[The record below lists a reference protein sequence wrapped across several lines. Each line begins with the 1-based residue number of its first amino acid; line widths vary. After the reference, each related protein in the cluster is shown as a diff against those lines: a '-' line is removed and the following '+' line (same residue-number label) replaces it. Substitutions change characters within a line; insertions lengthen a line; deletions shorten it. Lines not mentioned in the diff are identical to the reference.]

1 MANEIGLTEVTA
13 TRQQLIAGIVQET
26 LKQKSILLPTVTD
39 YSQFAV
45 PGASQVGISRRAQFA
60 AANKAENTDLT
71 AQEILFSADTIV
83 FDKSKAIY
91 AKLEKMAAVE
101 SNVAVEAEIIQEM
114 ADELALQIDK
124 DLLVQLKLVSTAAP
138 DHLLDYANTPT
149 DTLQQTDIL
158 EARKLLNKQIVPM
171 DNRFMVIGP
180 DQEKAVLSIADFV
193 QAQTYGNANGL
204 INGELGRLYGFTV
217 LMHTELAAADA
228 LFYHKSH
235 CGFGM
240 QLAPQYETMFELK
253 SVSQQYLLYQK
264 YGMKVLDSGKRGV
277 YYNGTGA

>member
-83 FDKSKAIY
+83 FDKAKAIY
-91 AKLEKMAAVE
+91 AKLEEMAAIE
-101 SNVAVEAEIIQEM
+101 SNVNVEAEIIQEM
-114 ADELALQIDK
+114 ANELALQVDK

-149 DTLQQTDIL
+149 DTLAQTDIL
-158 EARKLLNKQIVPM
+158 EARKLLNKQIVPL
-171 DNRFMVIGP
+171 DQRFMVIGP
-180 DQEKAVLSIADFV
+180 DQEKAVLLLSDFV
-193 QAQTYGNANGL
+193 RADSYGNAGGL

-217 LMHTELAAADA
+217 LMHTELAATDA

-235 CGFGM
+235 VGFGM
-240 QLAPQYETMFELK
+240 QLAPQYKTMDELK
-253 SVSQQYLLYQK
+253 SVSKQYLLYQK

-277 YYNGTGA
+277 MFNGTGA